1 MFLRQPEEIS
11 VNARYYLILLFPG
24 YVFMHL
30 YILNRRYFNC
40 LGKTKEVLIISA
52 FTFVLHVILLSF
64 MVIKGR
70 WGLTGVAVSASIS
83 LGVQLLI
90 SEVYTYFQ
98 TIREHKAKWI
108 LPNSKIILKIPTFL
122 GYGIP
127 GLFEWFLAVFSTWD
141 FPNIC
146 WMDWSW
152 RDCCQH
158 YSQQHLFYFVS
169 CSV

>member
-1 MFLRQPEEIS
+1 MLLTIPQAIIVHFSDVIFMFLGQPEETS
-11 VNARYYLILLFPG
+11 ANARYYLILLFPG

-70 WGLTGVAVSASIS
+70 WGLTGVAVSSSIS

-108 LPNSKIILKIPTFL
+108 LPNSEIILKIPTFL

-127 GLFEWFLAVFSTWD
+127 GLFE
-141 FPNIC
+141 
-146 WMDWSW
+146 
-152 RDCCQH
+152 
-158 YSQQHLFYFVS
+158 
-169 CSV
+169 